1 MSARENP
8 LPLSLEEQEEL
19 ERSKKKVKD
28 VRYAGFR
35 EGQTSGSSSPRQGQ
49 GPWGRTGTFKDK
61 LIGEIPGA
69 FTQAFSFVDF
79 MDDEEDFDEEVEA
92 FREGLV
98 AVKFSKDFKQHI
110 RNPWFK
116 AFIVKVYGRSVGF
129 NFLHNRL
136 LSMWKLAGRLD
147 CVNLSHRF
155 FLICLSLKEDYE
167 NILKREPWFIGKH
180 FLSIRPWELNFRP
193 ASANVNSVAVWIRLN
208 DLSIEYYN
216 LKALLQIGKSIGNVL
231 RVDTH
236 TASEA
241 WGRFARL
248 CSNKCGKASGYG
260 NSDQKV

>member
-28 VRYAGFR
+28 VRYTGFR
-35 EGQTSGSSSPRQGQ
+35 EGQTSGLSSPRQGQ

-79 MDDEEDFDEEVEA
+79 MDDEEDSDEEVEA

-98 AVKFSKDFKQHI
+98 AVNFSKDFKQHI

-147 CVNLSHRF
+147 CVNLSHGF

-167 NILKREPWFIGKH
+167 NILKRGPWFIGKH
-180 FLSIRPWELNFRP
+180 FLSIRSWELNFRL

-208 DLSIEYYN
+208 DLLIEYYN

-248 CSNKCGKASGYG
+248 CSNKCGEASGYG